1 MSLFCRAA
9 TDMRLLFVAGWFAMR
24 FRRNNRMNDLF
35 RFRRAIE
42 IGHVSPFRRL
52 FAGNR
57 ENHTVGLTLPH
68 FGNAT
73 VEFDLFDPFQMAICE
88 EFVKHGLY
96 NLNRLQFV
104 PDFSI
109 DCGAYQGYFTM
120 LIHEKFPDCKKIC
133 VEPHPV
139 NFKQLTNNMLQN
151 RIDLTT
157 AHNKALSASGNGLS
171 LEIWGSNMAVTTD
184 KKTSCHTVEVP
195 AMSLQDVM
203 PGIQPADKL
212 ILKMDIEGAELDFF
226 PSCIASLPDTCAVY
240 LETHDGW
247 KSLPAIRQEFEA
259 RGFSFM
265 VIRERTLYID
275 VFAQRVKK
283 NADQSI
289 A

>member
-1 MSLFCRAA
+1 
-9 TDMRLLFVAGWFAMR
+9 MRLLFVAGWFAMR

-120 LIHEKFPDCKKIC
+120 LIHEKFPDCNIFSTIHQNIFEDKVDYNKIL
-133 VEPHPV
+133 PP
-139 NFKQLTNNMLQN
+139 
-151 RIDLTT
+151 
-157 AHNKALSASGNGLS
+157 NKDNL
-171 LEIWGSNMAVTTD
+171 
-184 KKTSCHTVEVP
+184 
-195 AMSLQDVM
+195 
-203 PGIQPADKL
+203 
-212 ILKMDIEGAELDFF
+212 
-226 PSCIASLPDTCAVY
+226 
-240 LETHDGW
+240 
-247 KSLPAIRQEFEA
+247 KSLNVDNKYR
-259 RGFSFM
+259 
-265 VIRERTLYID
+265 
-275 VFAQRVKK
+275 
-283 NADQSI
+283 
-289 A
+289 